1 MWPLVAINFDLGLIL
16 VRLSDGGDRGR
27 VAKGRGEPRGSR
39 FDHQGALVELLVVQ
53 TSGGVEDVVAG
64 LGQTLDLVGGLLE
77 LTDLA
82 DDVRDLK
89 KEND

>member
-27 VAKGRGEPRGSR
+27 VAKGRREPRSSR

-53 TSGGVEDVVAG
+53 TSGGVEDVVAC

-89 KEND
+89 IKR